1 MENKTPWTKFYGAI
15 REKLDYPDTSISGAV
30 FSATEKHPDSTA
42 LIYMGRRI
50 SFRELSQRIIDF
62 SRTFSFLNIA
72 KGERVAV
79 CLPNIPEAVYSL
91 YGLNRMG
98 AVASFLHPLS
108 APAELDYY
116 IEELGARY
124 IVTLD
129 SLYKKFSLQT
139 RERKDITFLV
149 VTAGDSLP
157 FIKRSAYC
165 LKNMNNS
172 DTRIYSDNVLKFS
185 KLEKEATKA
194 EALCEKVNCEDTA
207 VVLFSGGTTGISKG
221 VMLSNLNLNAMAVQ
235 TAEMSGCDVCGKSM
249 LAAMPMFHGFGL
261 AVCVHTPLISGA
273 CSILVP
279 RFTMVEYAKLIK
291 KYRPNFIA
299 GVPTLFEALTSNAY
313 LDNVKLDCLL
323 GVFSGGDTL
332 SVALKKKFDGYLKGH
347 GAEVKIR
354 EGYGCT
360 ECVTA
365 CCLTPVDFE
374 KEGSIGIPFPDMR
387 FKICAENSTEELP
400 YGTDGEIC
408 ISGPTLMKGYLNHQK
423 ESEEALKRHDDGY
436 TWLHTGDVGMMDED
450 GFIYFRRRIKRV
462 IVTSGYNVYPSQIE
476 KVLEL
481 HPSVKQSCVVGVSD
495 SYRMKRIKAYVVTK
509 DDVFDEEKLRG
520 ELFEHLKLNVARYAM
535 PKEIE
540 FLRSLPRTA
549 VGKVDYTL
557 LEIQSEK
564 E

>member
-15 REKLDYPDTSISGAV
+15 REKLDYPGTSISGAV
-30 FSATEKHPDSTA
+30 FSVAEKYPDSTA

-50 SFRELSQRIIDF
+50 SFKVLSQRIIDF
-62 SRTFSFLNIA
+62 SRTFSFLNVA

-91 YGLNRMG
+91 YGLNRIG

-157 FIKRSAYC
+157 FIKRGTYRF
-165 LKNMNNS
+165 KNLNNS
-172 DTRIYSDNVLKFS
+172 DTKIYSDNVLKFS
-185 KLEKEATKA
+185 KLEKEASKA
-194 EALCEKVNCEDTA
+194 EDLCDGLSCEDTA
-207 VVLFSGGTTGISKG
+207 VVLFSGGTTGVPKG
-221 VMLSNLNLNAMAVQ
+221 VMLSNFSLNAMAMQ
-235 TAEMSGCDVCGKSM
+235 TAEMSGFDICGKSM

-273 CSILVP
+273 NCILVP
-279 RFTMVEYAKLIK
+279 RFTVNEYAKLIK

-299 GVPTLFEALTSNAY
+299 GVPTLFEALTMNTY
-313 LDNVKLDCLL
+313 LDNVRLDCLL
-323 GVFSGGDTL
+323 GVFSGGDNL
-332 SVALKKKFDGYLKGH
+332 PVALKKKFDGYLKGH
-347 GAEVKIR
+347 GADVKIR

-387 FKICAENSTEELP
+387 FKICSVNTTEEVP
-400 YGTDGEIC
+400 FGTDGEIC
-408 ISGPTLMKGYLNHQK
+408 ISGPTLMKGYLNHQA
-423 ESEEALKRHDDGY
+423 ESEDALRVHADGRV
-436 TWLHTGDVGMMDED
+436 WLHTGDIGMMDED
-450 GFIYFRRRIKRV
+450 GFVYFRHRIKRV

-481 HPSVKQSCVVGVSD
+481 HPFVKQSCVVGVSD
-495 SYRMKRIKAYVVTK
+495 PYRMKRIKAYVVTK
-509 DDVFDEEKLRG
+509 DDAFDEEKLRG

-540 FLRSLPRTA
+540 FLRSLPRTK
-549 VGKVDYTL
+549 VGKVDYAA
-557 LEIQSEK
+557 LETMNEK